1 MARAAHGRRTCAFR
15 QRGAALS
22 LRISRAARR
31 ADALSLEHAQRL
43 EHQPVPLPQPRRR
56 LRPRAGGHASSVPR
70 DEAIQALPGKSR
82 LPVRR
87 GDTQPRIQ
95 AVPGLMASRHPLFP
109 EKLARYIVEHSVREA
124 EVLRE
129 LREAT
134 ASNPHAGMQIGAD
147 QGQFMALLVQAI
159 GARRCLEI
167 GTFTG
172 YSALAVALALPADG
186 RVLCCDIN
194 AEWTALARRFW
205 RKAGVEHKI
214 ELRLAPALETLAQL
228 EGPFDFVFID
238 ADKENY
244 QNYYER
250 SLALL
255 RRGGLIAVDNTLWS
269 GAVAAAVAE
278 PVALRVP
285 SVHRQQDRVGKHFR
299 RRDGKRNVERPVG
312 ESDARMPFA
321 EHQRRARRDD
331 GGQRCQ
337 RAAAAQ
343 RSGEVARVI
352 LVLYRPAE
360 SHAAAGEPRERTL
373 DKTVDA
379 LAPGIELRRRE
390 RQARGN

>member
-56 LRPRAGGHASSVPR
+56 LRPGAGRHAGSFPR

-87 GDTQPRIQ
+87 GDSQPRIQ

-109 EKLARYIVEHSVREA
+109 EKLARYIVEHPVREA

-172 YSALAVALALPADG
+172 YSALAVALA
-186 RVLCCDIN
+186 
-194 AEWTALARRFW
+194 RRFW
-205 RKAGVEHKI
+205 KKAGVEHKI
-214 ELRLAPALETLAQL
+214 ELRLAPALETLAKL

-269 GAVAAAVAE
+269 GAVADARARDATTQALRSFNE
-278 PVALRVP
+278 KLHEDSRVALSLLP
-285 SVHRQQDRVGKHFR
+285 IG
-299 RRDGKRNVERPVG
+299 DGLTLALKR
-312 ESDARMPFA
+312 
-321 EHQRRARRDD
+321 
-331 GGQRCQ
+331 
-337 RAAAAQ
+337 
-343 RSGEVARVI
+343 
-352 LVLYRPAE
+352 
-360 SHAAAGEPRERTL
+360 
-373 DKTVDA
+373 
-379 LAPGIELRRRE
+379 
-390 RQARGN
+390 